1 MLLTKIDKICPEVA
15 DDVTKTYTGTAVC
28 DAVNKAAEIM
38 GLPSA
43 QILPVKNYVSEPNLK
58 IALDILIMKAL
69 KRCIDFADDFMDEQ
83 LLRIAAEEEM
93 THAKVKIDQS
103 DTENQIK
110 KFD

>member
-69 KRCIDFADDFMDEQ
+69 KRCIDCADDFMDEQ
-83 LLRIAAEEEM
+83 LLRIAAEE
-93 THAKVKIDQS
+93 KKS

>member
-1 MLLTKIDKICPEVA
+1 M
-15 DDVTKTYTGTAVC
+15 
-28 DAVNKAAEIM
+28 
-38 GLPSA
+38 PSA

-83 LLRIAAEEEM
+83 LLRIAAEE
-93 THAKVKIDQS
+93 KKS